1 VQKLKTAGLT
11 LCYDIAGEGN
21 SVDLLLI
28 SGIGTQMLWWK
39 DSFVAALADRGFR
52 VIRMD
57 NRDTG
62 LSDGFEKSGIPDIQS
77 MMADRAAGRKL
88 SPPYRLDDMA
98 DDCADLLT
106 ALGVSAAHVVGGSMG
121 GMIAQLLA
129 ILHPERVL
137 SLTSIMS
144 GTGNPALPGAAPQA
158 QAVLLRPRVSPE
170 TDREGWLEASVSGA
184 LVLGSPGYPED
195 PADLRAAAEASLDR
209 AYRPTGFL
217 RHYAAVMAAPDRRPL
232 LKDLRLPVTVIHGA
246 DDPLVRP
253 EGGRDTAAAIP
264 GAQYHEI
271 PGMGHNIPQALEGH
285 IADLIAE
292 TAARA

>member
-1 VQKLKTAGLT
+1 MQKLKTAGLT

>member
-1 VQKLKTAGLT
+1 MQRVKTAGLT
-11 LCYDIAGEGN
+11 LCYDIAGAGN
-21 SVDLLLI
+21 PTNLLLI

-39 DSFVAALADRGFR
+39 DSFVKTLADRGFR
-52 VIRMD
+52 VIRLD

-77 MMADRAAGRKL
+77 MMADRAAGRAL
-88 SPPYRLDDMA
+88 APPYRLDDMA

-106 ALGVSAAHVVGGSMG
+106 ALGINATHVAGGSMG

-129 ILHPERVL
+129 IRHPERVL

-144 GTGNPALPGAAPQA
+144 GTGNPALPGATPQA
-158 QAVLLRPRVSPE
+158 QAVLLRPRLSPE

-184 LVLGSPGYPED
+184 LILGSPGYPED
-195 PADLRAAAEASLDR
+195 PADLRAASEASLDR
-209 AYRPTGFL
+209 AYRPSGFL

-264 GAQYHEI
+264 GALYHEI
-271 PGMGHNIPQALEGH
+271 PGMGHNIPQALEAQ